1 MLMGGG
7 IVSQGTGGSGR
18 AAFLAV
24 LVFLGGCATRGDLRE
39 LRYEVRSLGARQDS
53 AFQALLRTVEGANGE
68 ALDSVAELAAL
79 LFELRGE
86 VNNRLLAIQD
96 QQLIMGELVGQS
108 QHSLALMTEELNR
121 QRQQIERVY
130 WQQSADTSGAVAEGG
145 GEPSETTL
153 PPDPDEEAYES
164 VRALIDRGSY
174 SLARSGFEQ
183 FLEEYPN
190 SPFAAGAY
198 LHLAEL
204 KAQDDEVED
213 AIGTYLAIPALF
225 PEAEEVPRALYQAG
239 LLCISIDD
247 FSRAREYLEWL
258 LESYPDSRLAPQ
270 ARERL
275 EKIP

>member
-1 MLMGGG
+1 MLRGGG
-7 IVSQGTGGSGR
+7 IVSQRIGGSGR
-18 AAFLAV
+18 AVLLAA

-39 LRYEVRSLGARQDS
+39 LRYEVRLLGARQDS
-53 AFQALLRTVEGANGE
+53 AFQALLRTVERANGQ
-68 ALDSVAELAAL
+68 ALDSVAEL

-86 VNNRLLAIQD
+86 VSNRLLAIQD

-121 QRQQIERVY
+121 QRQQIERVSR
-130 WQQSADTSGAVAEGG
+130 QQPADTSGAVAEEG

-153 PPDPDEEAYES
+153 SPDPDEEAYEA
-164 VRALIDRGSY
+164 VRALIDRASY

-204 KAQDDEVED
+204 KAQDGEVEE
-213 AIGTYLAIPALF
+213 AIETYLVILDLF
-225 PEAEEVPRALYQAG
+225 PEAEEAPRALYQAG
-239 LLCISIDD
+239 LLCISIED
-247 FSRAREYLEWL
+247 FGRAREYLEWL
-258 LESYPDSRLAPQ
+258 LESYPHYRLTPQ

-275 EKIP
+275 EEIP